1 VLAIVVG
8 LLDVAATA
16 LLLLAVRRG
25 LVVVV
30 APIAAL
36 APGFTV
42 LLAWV
47 VLREHLGSAQRVG
60 LASAL
65 VGLVLVAT
73 G

>member
-1 VLAIVVG
+1 
-8 LLDVAATA
+8 
-16 LLLLAVRRG
+16 
-25 LVVVV
+25 V

-47 VLREHLGSAQRVG
+47 VLREHLGSAQRLG

-65 VGLVLVAT
+65 VGIVLVAT

>member
-1 VLAIVVG
+1 VG
-8 LLDVAATA
+8 ATA

-42 LLAWV
+42 LLAWI
-47 VLREHLGSAQRVG
+47 VLHERLGPTQKVG

-65 VGLVLVAT
+65 VGLVLVAV